1 MSAILNYLRYKLACN
16 DDFRNMKS
24 KLVSEQKYDRIL
36 TCELYVMYCALTLLV
51 VWEEIHPDS
60 RISSPEFLMVHF
72 WGIQANPE

>member
-51 VWEEIHPDS
+51 
-60 RISSPEFLMVHF
+60 M
-72 WGIQANPE
+72 